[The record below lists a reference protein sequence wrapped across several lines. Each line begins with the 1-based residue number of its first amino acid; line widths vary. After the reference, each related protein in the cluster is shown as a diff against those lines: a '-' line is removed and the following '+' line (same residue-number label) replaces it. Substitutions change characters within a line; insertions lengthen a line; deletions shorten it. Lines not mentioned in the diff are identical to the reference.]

1 MSKLQLKNIF
11 SVIDD
16 YDVFLFD
23 LWGVINEGL
32 SPYSN
37 VVDIINR
44 VIKQKRVFFVSNAP
58 RPNVLIYQMI
68 KNWGINVLPEM
79 VITSGETGAQMINQ
93 SQVNFNIT
101 NPIIYHLGSDRNK
114 DIPTILPH
122 PITTNIH
129 EANIML
135 ITCYREEFENLEEFD
150 DFLRLVAKLNIINI
164 CANPDIIAPN
174 EGMIR
179 RCAGYFS
186 QKLEQFGGPVI
197 YTGKPHKEIYNNVLN
212 KIPNIPKNRI
222 LMVGDTFH
230 TDILGAN
237 RVGIDSALV
246 LTGNAKAFHEQYHDM
261 DEKLL
266 QLKIAS
272 IQENVMPNFVIQL
285 T

>member
-11 SVIDD
+11 SVMDD

-23 LWGVINEGL
+23 IWGVIQENYVAYLG
-32 SPYSN
+32 
-37 VVDIINR
+37 VVDSINA
-44 VIKQKRVFFVSNAP
+44 IMKQKIVFFVSNVP
-58 RPNVLIYQMI
+58 RDNLAIYQML
-68 KNWGINVLPEM
+68 KDLGINVSPEM
-79 VITSGETGAQMINQ
+79 IITAGEIAINIIDA
-93 SQVNFNIT
+93 SKINFGIT
-101 NPIIYHLGSDRNK
+101 NPIIFHLGNDRNN
-114 DIPTILPH
+114 ITETFH
-122 PITTNIH
+122 HTITTNIY

-174 EGMIR
+174 QGKNR
-179 RCAGYFS
+179 YCAGYFS
-186 QKLEQFGGPVI
+186 QKLEQFGGSVI

-212 KIPNIPKNRI
+212 KIPNISKNRI
-222 LMVGDTFH
+222 LMVGDTLG

-237 RVGIDSALV
+237 RFGIDSALV
-246 LTGNAKAFHEQYHDM
+246 LTGNAKAFHEEYHDM
-261 DEKLL
+261 DKKLL